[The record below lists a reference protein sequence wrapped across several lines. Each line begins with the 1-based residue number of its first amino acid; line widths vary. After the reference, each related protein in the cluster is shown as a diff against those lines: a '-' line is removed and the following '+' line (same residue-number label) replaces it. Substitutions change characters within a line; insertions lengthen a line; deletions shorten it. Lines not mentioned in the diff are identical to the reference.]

1 MDMAKKHQKHVH
13 ELARIFSTVNDV
25 LDMVELLEDACT
37 RKEIEAIYQRFKV
50 AQMLRD
56 GHTFVEI
63 ENKTG
68 ISSTT
73 ITRVNKCLKNGTGY
87 NKLFDKYNM
96 TIDVT

>member
-1 MDMAKKHQKHVH
+1 MEKKHQKYIH
-13 ELARIFSTVNDV
+13 EMARVFSAVDDV
-25 LDMVELLEDACT
+25 LDMVELLEDVCT
-37 RKEIEAIYQRFKV
+37 KKEVEAIYQRLKV
-50 AQMLRD
+50 AQMLRN

-73 ITRVNKCLKNGTGY
+73 ITRVNKCLKNGSGY
-87 NKLFDKYNM
+87 NKLFDKYHM